1 MHQDVYLTTAE
12 AADYLKLKE
21 RKLYELVSEGA
32 IPCTKVTGK
41 WLFPRAALD
50 RWLAAGLVLPGTLA
64 AERAPPIVA
73 GSHDLLLEW
82 AVRESGSGLALLAEG
97 SGRGLER
104 LVRGEAIV
112 AAVHFHARDEEVPP
126 NVAAVLAE
134 PALADAV
141 VIAFARREQGLVVPA
156 GNPLGLSS
164 LPDAVTRGARFAV
177 RQKGAGAQLLLEA
190 LAAGAGLE
198 PAAIRLAGTPC
209 PTGSELALAVRGGRA
224 DCGIAVRGVAD
235 AHGLGFLP
243 LVWERFDL
251 VLHRR
256 SYFEPGP
263 QALFDLV
270 RHPAFAARAAEFG
283 GYDVEGAGTVVLNR

>member
-1 MHQDVYLTTAE
+1 MNQDVYLNTAE

-32 IPCTKVTGK
+32 IPCTKVTGR

-50 RWLAAGLVLPGTLA
+50 RWLAAGLVSPGPLA
-64 AERAPPIVA
+64 AERIPPIVA

-97 SGRGLER
+97 SERGLER
-104 LVRGEAIV
+104 LVRREALV
-112 AAVHFHARDEEVPP
+112 AAVHFHARDETEPP
-126 NVAAVLAE
+126 NVARVIAE

-141 VIAFARREQGLVVPA
+141 VIAFARREQGLVVPS
-156 GNPLGLSS
+156 GNPLGLAS
-164 LPDAVTRGARFAV
+164 LEDAIARRARFAI

-190 LAAGAGLE
+190 LATGAGLQPE
-198 PAAIRLAGTPC
+198 AIVLAGPPC

-224 DCGIAVRGVAD
+224 DCGIAIRGVAA
-235 AHGLGFLP
+235 AHGLDFLP
-243 LVWERFDL
+243 LTWERFDL
-251 VLHRR
+251 VLTRR

-263 QALFDLV
+263 QALFDLI
-270 RHPAFAARAAEFG
+270 RRPAFRARAAEFG
-283 GYDVEGAGTVVLNR
+283 GYDVETAGMVVLNR